1 MTIPRDESKASS
13 AATARREHFKSI
25 RPREQKQHTPAWR
38 AGWTPQARWYA
49 ILLTILN
56 IF

>member
-25 RPREQKQHTPAWR
+25 RPREQKQHAPAWR
-38 AGWTPQARWYA
+38 AWWTLQANWYA